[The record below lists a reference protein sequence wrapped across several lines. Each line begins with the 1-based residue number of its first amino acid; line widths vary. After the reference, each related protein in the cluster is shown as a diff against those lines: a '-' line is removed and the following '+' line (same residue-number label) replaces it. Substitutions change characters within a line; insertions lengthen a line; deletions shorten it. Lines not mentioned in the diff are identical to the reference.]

1 MNISLRLVESTS
13 KILKIR
19 RTRKINKT
27 RVSYFQRSYTLMA
40 STPEIRITGKSPEE
54 SESILLQI
62 RSKIPT
68 NVRTIVGKET
78 CTSFTSASFVESL
91 YFNELKTVTT
101 GRILLTSFAV
111 DSTQSFFRD
120 YGIISPEVVFVSDY
134 QEEGRGRGF
143 GFFVYVHCPSHILK

>member
-111 DSTQSFFRD
+111 DSTQSFLR
-120 YGIISPEVVFVSDY
+120 E
-134 QEEGRGRGF
+134 
-143 GFFVYVHCPSHILK
+143 